1 MSKVF
6 LGLGSN
12 LGNKEENINIAIRKI
27 EEQVGNVLACSP
39 FFYSKPQG
47 FVSKNDFVNTAICCQ
62 TNLSPRQ
69 VLLITQNIERQLGRT
84 KKTRKGFPY
93 SDRTIDI
100 DILLFDDLH
109 INEPDLTIP
118 HPKMQERDFVMIPLK
133 QIRAQNLFDDFG
145 ILDGKHHV

>member
-47 FVSKNDFVNTAICCQ
+47 FVSENDFVNAVVCCQ
-62 TNLSPRQ
+62 TNLTPRQ
-69 VLLITQNIERQLGRT
+69 VLLITQNIEKQLGRT
-84 KKTRKGFPY
+84 KKTREGFPY
-93 SDRTIDI
+93 SDRNIDI
-100 DILLFDDLH
+100 DILLFDDLY

-133 QIRAQNLFDDFG
+133 QICPNLFDAFDFQN
-145 ILDGKHHV
+145 GKHHI

>member
-27 EEQVGNVLACSP
+27 EEQVGRVLSCSP

-47 FVSKNDFVNTAICCQ
+47 FVSKNDFVNTAVCCQ

-69 VLLITQNIERQLGRT
+69 VLLITQNIEKQLGRR
-84 KKTRKGFPY
+84 KKTREGFPY
-93 SDRTIDI
+93 SDRIIDI

-133 QIRAQNLFDDFG
+133 QISPCL
-145 ILDGKHHV
+145 